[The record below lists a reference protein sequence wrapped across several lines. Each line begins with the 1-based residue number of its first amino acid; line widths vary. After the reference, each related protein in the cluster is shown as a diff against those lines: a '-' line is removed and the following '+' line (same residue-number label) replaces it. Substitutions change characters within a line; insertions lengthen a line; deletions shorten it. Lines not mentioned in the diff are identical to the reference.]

1 MYVCA
6 FMIVLTY
13 LVGVVNPF
21 LVGNRHQFLSVCV
34 CFLKLVLH
42 RPPHLVAEKTDGEKR
57 KMKVDFSKI

>member
-34 CFLKLVLH
+34 FF
-42 RPPHLVAEKTDGEKR
+42 
-57 KMKVDFSKI
+57 KVGFA